1 MLEENLD
8 VLLEWLSRIELGKLY
23 DYFRSQ
29 GKTNLEL
36 IQNLTEEEIK
46 KVNKINLF
54 HLKKM

>member
-1 MLEENLD
+1 MIEENLY

>member
-1 MLEENLD
+1 MIEENLD